1 MDMGN
6 GDGVAEGSSTLFS
19 FHLATVQ
26 LQTSARALVGS
37 VDMTALLLLY
47 PYIYVGKG
55 ATTTG

>member
-1 MDMGN
+1 ME
-6 GDGVAEGSSTLFS
+6 DGVAEGSSTLFS